1 MNIGDAVQI
10 DFDSEIMYG
19 DDQVFITYPCRFATV
34 GFVLHDTD
42 VLYAIADSMRK
53 ELGFLP
59 MYQHGDGEPYDPIG
73 WYNFYIGIND
83 YTKTKVD
90 SCIFFTVDSN
100 GVADDGHGYNID
112 LTEEEQVEI
121 YKVLD
126 EQCREHIGK
135 SCEDLLAESR
145 KELEELIEYEKRLG
159 TV

>member
-1 MNIGDAVQI
+1 MNVRDAIEI
-10 DFDSEIMYG
+10 DFESGIMYSNE
-19 DDQVFITYPCRFATV
+19 QAFVSYPCRFATV
-34 GFVLHDTD
+34 EFMLHDTD

-53 ELGFLP
+53 ELGYLP
-59 MYQHGDGEPYDPIG
+59 MCQHGDGEPYDPIG

-90 SCIFFTVDSN
+90 SCIFFTVGSE
-100 GVADDGHGYNID
+100 GVADDGHGYDID

-145 KELEELIEYEKRLG
+145 KELEERIEYEKRVG
-159 TV
+159 SI